1 MNYKK
6 LKEILL
12 KYYTID
18 SVKHMLRRN
27 NANKPSFEKA
37 EILYKNHKIPF
48 EAWINIRAWLDAQ
61 EQKANK
67 KEKK

>member
-18 SVKHMLRRN
+18 SVKHMLRPN
-27 NANKPSFEKA
+27 NAKKPSFEKA

-67 KEKK
+67 GKK

>member
-48 EAWINIRAWLDAQ
+48 EAWINIRA
-61 EQKANK
+61 
-67 KEKK
+67 